1 MYKFYYMNAESV
13 KDEALKKSKDSDPDY
28 LELAVDVLVPFLLDT
43 YVFKGKKGRVAKVIG
58 TVVVQQLLK
67 TLAKSKAVDDLLDS
81 LEEWLTPEDRKPAKP
96 FPTLNDAVKQTTSK
110 KYWNRS
116 RPEDYY
122 DPEREMY
129 Y

>member
-1 MYKFYYMNAESV
+1 MNAESV

>member
-1 MYKFYYMNAESV
+1 MIAENV
-13 KDEALKKSKDSDPDY
+13 NNEASNKSKNSDLDVF
-28 LELAVDVLVPFLLDT
+28 ELAIDVLVPFLLDT
-43 YVFKGKKGRVAKVIG
+43 YVFKGTKGRVAKLIG
-58 TVVVQQLLK
+58 TIAIQQILK
-67 TLAKSKAVDDLLDS
+67 SLAQSKAVDDILDS
-81 LEEWLTPEDRKPAKP
+81 LEEWLTPEEKKPAKP

-116 RPEDYY
+116 KPEDYY